1 VGVVHVHVVH
11 PILAAHSTQG
21 IEGASETSKQE
32 RAMSQNCLE
41 KKRWTKKWKICFV
54 LFFVFLCTT
63 TMEREEEEARRLN
76 ENLNLKRIFIKHS
89 LTS

>member
-32 RAMSQNCLE
+32 RAMSQNCRE
-41 KKRWTKKWKICFV
+41 KKDEQKNGKYV
-54 LFFVFLCTT
+54 LFCFLSFYVLLLWK
-63 TMEREEEEARRLN
+63 ER
-76 ENLNLKRIFIKHS
+76 KKKQGG
-89 LTS
+89 